1 MAKKRPAP
9 DARLKR
15 EPFGTRKYKV
25 YPLGAGLIL
34 TSLPKGLPAKFI
46 EDPHGFEYQRLKFAW
61 RNSRTRFNAACASIF
76 KGICQ

>member
-1 MAKKRPAP
+1 MAKKRPLP

-34 TSLPKGLPAKFI
+34 TSLPEGLPTKFI
-46 EDPHGFEYQRLKFAW
+46 EDPSGLEYQRLKFAW
-61 RNSRTRFNAACASIF
+61 RNSRARFNAACASIF
-76 KGICQ
+76 KGICS